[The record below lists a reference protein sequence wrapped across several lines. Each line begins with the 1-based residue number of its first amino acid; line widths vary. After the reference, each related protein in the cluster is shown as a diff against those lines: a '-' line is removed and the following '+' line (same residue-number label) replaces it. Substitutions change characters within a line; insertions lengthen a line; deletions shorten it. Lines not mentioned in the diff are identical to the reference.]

1 VGPTEEERRGAQLA
15 TEGSGPLLQR
25 DYVVVTE
32 NSTYSPEAIIER
44 MEKAKDQRAEG
55 KQLAIDLI
63 QEIKEIEGVS
73 GVHVMAYRQEE
84 FVNEIIQ
91 ASGVMRNRQQRRAV
105 EPAATS

>member
-1 VGPTEEERRGAQLA
+1 MYVLIMRELLAHTTNVMAVSSSIER
-15 TEGSGPLLQR
+15 LQM
-25 DYVVVTE
+25 YAAVVVRG
-32 NSTYSPEAIIER
+32 NDSDPA
-44 MEKAKDQRAEG
+44 
-55 KQLAIDLI
+55 